1 MSYWEGVSS
10 EKSSDGPTEHIKTDP
25 TVTPGFYACEVVD
38 FMAFSRDGSPWKTKF
53 TLRIIEG
60 AHRDKYLVRWS
71 EMIPERKRANLDLFT
86 NTLGELPAFDP
97 QHGFAD
103 LAQLQSRLKG
113 AVVKVKTETW
123 KGRNGSTGLNV
134 YINQL
139 VSSGGAQDVAPQSE
153 AIPYT
158 EDEAIPF

>member
-1 MSYWEGVSS
+1 MSYWEGVSTAQ
-10 EKSSDGPTEHIKTDP
+10 SSDGPTEHIKTDP
-25 TVTPGFYACEVVD
+25 TVPPGFYVCEVVD

-60 AHRDKYLVRWS
+60 AQRDKHLVRWS
-71 EMIPERKRANLDLFT
+71 EMIAERKSANLDLFN

-97 QHGFAD
+97 EHGFAD
-103 LAQLQSRLKG
+103 LSALQSRMKG
-113 AVVKVKTETW
+113 AVVKVKTDTW

-139 VSSGGAQDVAPQSE
+139 VSAGGSQHVAPE
-153 AIPYT
+153 GNPVGYT